1 MRRSPDQEENP
12 EIRAALETRFKELD
26 ATEKAPEALKKEVF
40 STLETMQ
47 LIADFTD
54 LFTVKFSRTQLD
66 FLDMANRKD
75 APGPSNDNVDG
86 NVR

>member
-12 EIRAALETRFKELD
+12 EIRAALESRFKELD
-26 ATEKAPEALKKEVF
+26 ATEKAPEALKEEVF

-54 LFTVKFSRTQLD
+54 LFTVKFSRTQLS
-66 FLDMANRKD
+66 FLDMSSRNE
-75 APGPSNDNVDG
+75 APGPSNDDIDG